1 MKDEKLVK
9 KIVEDTIKSYEIPP
23 QFILS
28 SRYDEPSDT
37 VIFVTNG
44 GKKISH
50 KVGEAIER
58 KLTMVEMSG
67 VLPKEEI
74 LWSKQL
80 NQGIKLSELEKRGV
94 N

>member
-9 KIVEDTIKSYEIPP
+9 KIVEDTLKSYEIPP
-23 QFILS
+23 QCVLS

-58 KLTMVEMSG
+58 KLTEVEMSG
-67 VLPKEEI
+67 VLPQEEL
-74 LWSKQL
+74 LWSKKL
-80 NQGIKLSELEKRGV
+80 NQGIKQSELQKK
-94 N
+94 